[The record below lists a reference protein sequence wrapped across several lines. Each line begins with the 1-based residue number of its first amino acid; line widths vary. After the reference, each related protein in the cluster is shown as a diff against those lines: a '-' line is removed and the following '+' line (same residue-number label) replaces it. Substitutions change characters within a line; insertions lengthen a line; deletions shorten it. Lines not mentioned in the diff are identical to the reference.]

1 MIINFS
7 IQNFGSIKDKQTLS
21 FEATNSRNLEDFYIV
36 EPIKGLRLL
45 KLGLIYGAN
54 ASGKT
59 TVLEALYFFRSIVI
73 KPAEIKTNKF
83 DFYPFLFDKNTPN
96 ENTIFQIEFIQNK
109 IKYSYE
115 VELNREAIIR
125 EELYFYNP
133 NKANVFRRI
142 TNIEKQHSEIIFGS
156 KIKADKVSEKT
167 LEANTLTNNTVLGGF
182 LKTNIELF
190 ELKEVS
196 DWFKDFLKGLIKS
209 DTRLD
214 LIFAETIKDNEINKN
229 TIINILRKADIH
241 ISDIRTVEN
250 GEKFLEGFFS
260 FIGESFSKMDIE
272 NNISRNRDTF
282 TLKKVFFEHTVNN
295 LKYEL
300 PIESESQGTK
310 RYYAFAGLLSLLI
323 DNSIMYSIDELES
336 SLHPDLFVHF
346 LMTYL
351 VNSKNSQLLATTH
364 NREILNNRDIFRND
378 VIWFTDKND
387 SNATGL
393 YSLADFDSKVVRDTS
408 NVYNAY
414 KIGKFGGVPHL
425 GDYYLDTANEEK

>member
-182 LKTNIELF
+182 LKTNIDLF

-282 TLKKVFFEHTVNN
+282 ALKKVFFEHTVNN

-387 SNATGL
+387 SNATEL